1 MNFFRVNEKGI
12 SLTEVLIF
20 LLLSVLV
27 LGAIYNLFSGSLSMW
42 EKGEDIAD
50 IQNEARFA
58 MDKMVKEIRMIKT
71 INNDETTQTVL
82 SFTTPKETVTYHYQQ
97 EDSTLIR
104 NGQIIAR
111 YVSNIRFDYFGT
123 NLATYTGSAYNTDV
137 RLIRINLTVA
147 KDEQERTLVGEAAI
161 RNR

>member
-27 LGAIYNLFSGSLSMW
+27 LGAIYNLFSGSLTIW
-42 EKGEDIAD
+42 QKGEDIAD

-71 INNDETTQTVL
+71 INNNETTQTVL
-82 SFTTPKETVTYHYQQ
+82 SFTTPEETVTYQQ
-97 EDSTLIR
+97 QDSKLIR

-123 NLATYTGSAYNTDV
+123 NLATYTGSAYNADV

-147 KDEQERTLVGEAAI
+147 KGDEERTLVGEAAI